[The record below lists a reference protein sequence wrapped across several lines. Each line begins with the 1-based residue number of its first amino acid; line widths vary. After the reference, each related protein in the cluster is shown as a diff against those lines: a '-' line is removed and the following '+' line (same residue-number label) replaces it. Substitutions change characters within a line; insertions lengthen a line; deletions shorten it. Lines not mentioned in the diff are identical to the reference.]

1 MKRPVLAPAPGEVRP
16 VERLKNVRQ
25 QIGRDRLAFI
35 FEHNRSALEIDA
47 QPPGRFRIFDRVGED
62 VGQGFFHDVR
72 GKVGGKI
79 RVQPNA
85 L

>member
-1 MKRPVLAPAPGEVRP
+1 MTEPG
-16 VERLKNVRQ
+16 LKMRKS
-25 QIGRDRLAFI
+25 RTLTAFL
-35 FEHNRSALEIDA
+35 FWEATASAVHALEIDA